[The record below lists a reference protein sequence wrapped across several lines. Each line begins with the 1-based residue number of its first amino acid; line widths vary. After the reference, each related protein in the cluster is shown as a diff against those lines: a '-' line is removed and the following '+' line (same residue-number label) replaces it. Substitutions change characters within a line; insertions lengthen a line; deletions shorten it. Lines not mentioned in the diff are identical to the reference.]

1 MAFVL
6 VVGDA
11 GVGGGGLGMFLVVR
25 GIVVPLPLLCADDVA
40 ACSASEL
47 VAAAEEE
54 VSSPLPSSS
63 HDSARAA
70 AAAVVGFVRILGA

>member
-25 GIVVPLPLLCADDVA
+25 GMVVPLLCADVA
-40 ACSASEL
+40 ACPASEL
-47 VAAAEEE
+47 VAA

-63 HDSARAA
+63 PSHDSARA

>member
-25 GIVVPLPLLCADDVA
+25 GMVVPLLCADA
-40 ACSASEL
+40 AARSASEL

-54 VSSPLPSSS
+54 LSSPLPSSS